1 MIIYFDESYDNEHRY
16 LILGALFNPHP
27 KFLHKKLLEMKK
39 RHNFIGRDGKV
50 LEIKYSN
57 CTSKKREE
65 MNCEAVDIF
74 MESTSY
80 FRAIVIDQDIMDL
93 DYFGKKSE
101 DKKIKMARAYKK
113 FAELLLS
120 HNTENIYN
128 GVLLTDEL
136 NRCNG
141 DRFIEIMKQDFCNI
155 EGQYC
160 NDNSKPTLKDI
171 SDIKSHLE
179 DYHVNQINDIL
190 MGPILNN
197 LKPTRKEYKNNVREH
212 LIKKLG
218 VKNLLPKSWKKYSKS
233 FVEEN
238 CPKYN
243 IWYWKPKQVDENQ
256 KIPAKSRDILIGP
269 SAGKGVSDS

>member
-1 MIIYFDESYDNEHRY
+1 MLIYFDESYDNEHRY

-27 KFLHKKLLEMKK
+27 KFLHKELLEMKK
-39 RHNFIGRDGKV
+39 RNSFVGKNGKV

-57 CTSKKREE
+57 CTSKKREM
-65 MNCEAVDIF
+65 MNCEAIDIF
-74 MESTSY
+74 MKSTSY
-80 FRAIVIDQDIMDL
+80 FRAIVVDQNIMEL
-93 DYFGKKSE
+93 DCFGNKSE

-141 DRFIEIMKQDFCNI
+141 DKFMEIMKQDFCI
-155 EGQYC
+155 TSGRHC
-160 NDNSKPTLKDI
+160 NDNYKPTLKEI
-171 SDIKSHLE
+171 TDIKSHLE

-190 MGPILNN
+190 MGSILNN
-197 LKPTRKEYKNNVREH
+197 LKPTSKEYKNNVRGY

-218 VKNLLPKSWKKYSKS
+218 VKNLLLESWSKYSKA

-238 CPKYN
+238 YPKYN
-243 IWYWKPKQVDENQ
+243 IWYWKPSGNDKN
-256 KIPAKSRDILIGP
+256 
-269 SAGKGVSDS
+269 